1 MSTDPLAHAPR
12 SDRSRVNQRLAP
24 QPSQRQAQRTLHDA
38 RRACRRHRPES
49 RVGLVARRVKP
60 RRGIEAGI
68 LRVVEGVV
76 SFPTELEVALFPLHV
91 EPLGNRHVPVVD
103 ARIAEIVLSGIARV
117 IHAWPGRS
125 RRVEPLIK
133 SMPSEVALPITLM
146 RWPSPPPVMSV
157 PSVVENPTE
166 TAVPVTNWAMPDTIQ
181 SSSTKRVTG
190 FGKTVL
196 PLGTE

>member
-38 RRACRRHRPES
+38 RRACRRHRPEQ

-76 SFPTELEVALFPLHV
+76 SFPTELEVALFTLHV
-91 EPLGNRHVPVVD
+91 EPLGKRHVPVVD
-103 ARIAEIVLSGIARV
+103 ARIADIVVWLPAGSNRA
-117 IHAWPGRS
+117 
-125 RRVEPLIK
+125 
-133 SMPSEVALPITLM
+133 VALRPEYCVWLK
-146 RWPSPPPVMSV
+146 
-157 PSVVENPTE
+157 
-166 TAVPVTNWAMPDTIQ
+166 A
-181 SSSTKRVTG
+181 
-190 FGKTVL
+190 L
-196 PLGTE
+196 